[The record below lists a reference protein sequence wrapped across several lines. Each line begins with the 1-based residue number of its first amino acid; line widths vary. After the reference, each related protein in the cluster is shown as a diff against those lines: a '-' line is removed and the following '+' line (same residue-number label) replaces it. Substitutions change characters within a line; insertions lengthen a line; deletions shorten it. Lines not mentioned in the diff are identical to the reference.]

1 LLLFG
6 ALKDFNM
13 PKIVTDDKPI
23 FINLLKD
30 LFTEVEKVPEV
41 VIDEKFKRLV
51 IETSLELKY

>member
-1 LLLFG
+1 LLFG

>member
-1 LLLFG
+1 MLLFG

>member
-1 LLLFG
+1 
-6 ALKDFNM
+6 M

-41 VIDEKFKRLV
+41 IIDE
-51 IETSLELKY
+51 SLRDSSYHSAKKLYY